1 MAVTVKGKNGR
12 SVVLLNPAEKGEKY
26 AKELKQN
33 RKRTN
38 AGSFKLNKNKQS
50 IKLSKAERA
59 YRAGYLDAR
68 NDGAKAFK
76 ARRRGRR

>member
-1 MAVTVKGKNGR
+1 MAVTVKGRNGKN
-12 SVVLLNPAEKGEKY
+12 VVLLNPAEKGEKF

-38 AGSFKLNKNKQS
+38 AGSFKLDKNKQS
-50 IKLSKAERA
+50 IKLTKAERA

-68 NDGAKAFK
+68 SDGAKVYK
-76 ARRRGRR
+76 AKRKRR

>member
-1 MAVTVKGKNGR
+1 MAVTVKGKNGKN
-12 SVVLLNPAEKGEKY
+12 VTLLNPAERGEKF

-38 AGSFKLNKNKQS
+38 AGSYKLDKDKKS
-50 IKLSKAERA
+50 IKLTKEERA

-68 NDGAKAFK
+68 SDGAKAYK
-76 ARRRGRR
+76 AKKRGR